1 MVEVARKYFREGA
14 KQQTIYARLEAIA
27 SASTVNPIGIELAAE
42 AAKCHMELSQQARKA
57 KLRTPS
63 LFDASTLATARLLK
77 AKVLTGDEH
86 FRSQLETI
94 WIGS

>member
-1 MVEVARKYFREGA
+1 
-14 KQQTIYARLEAIA
+14 
-27 SASTVNPIGIELAAE
+27 
-42 AAKCHMELSQQARKA
+42 MELSQQARKA

-63 LFDASTLATARLLK
+63 LFDALTLATARLLK